1 MIKNKYKAKK
11 AVIDGIVFDSRKEA
25 KRYTELKKLEEMGS
39 IRNLSLQVQFELI
52 PSFEIVIDGKKRK
65 RRPITY
71 VADFV
76 YYRDDEKVIE
86 DVKGLRTPVYKI
98 KKKLFEYRYHETIRE
113 VQKWLDQLKYGTT
126 LERL

>member
-11 AVIDGIVFDSRKEA
+11 AVVDGI
-25 KRYTELKKLEEMGS
+25 
-39 IRNLSLQVQFELI
+39 
-52 PSFEIVIDGKKRK
+52 
-65 RRPITY
+65 
-71 VADFV
+71 V

-113 VQKWLDQLKYGTT
+113 V
-126 LERL
+126 

>member
-11 AVIDGIVFDSRKEA
+11 AVVDGIVFDSRKEA
-25 KRYTELKKLEEMGS
+25 KRYIELKKLEEMGS
-39 IRNLSLQVQFELI
+39 IRDLSLQVQFELV
-52 PSFEIVIDGKKRK
+52 PSFEIIIDGKKRK

-76 YYRDDEKVIE
+76 YYKGNEKVIE

-113 VQKWLDQLKYGTT
+113 V
-126 LERL
+126 

>member
-11 AVIDGIVFDSRKEA
+11 AVVDGIVFDSRKEA

-39 IRNLSLQVQFELI
+39 IRDLSLQVQFELI

>member
-1 MIKNKYKAKK
+1 MSKYNAKK
-11 AVIDGIVFDSRKEA
+11 VIVDGITFDSKKES
-25 KRYTELKKLEEMGS
+25 KRYLELKQMQENGEIHDLQ
-39 IRNLSLQVQFELI
+39 LQVPFELI

-76 YYRDDEKVIE
+76 YYKNDEKVIE
-86 DVKGLRTPVYKI
+86 DVKGLRTPVYNI

-113 VQKWLDQLKYGTT
+113 V
-126 LERL
+126 